1 MSASERQEFGRSRR
15 KALPRSGLGAYVPSP
30 RRLDPVALLE
40 SQSRTRV
47 PELVPIRYARMLA
60 SPYAFFRGSAVIMA
74 ADLAAGPHTGLQAQL
89 CGDAHLS
96 NFGMFASPERQLMF
110 DLNDFD
116 ETLPGPWD
124 WDVKRLVA
132 SAAVL
137 CHSRGFGR
145 AKQESVVSA
154 CAEAYR
160 TQMRELA
167 RLGELDVWYAQSVID
182 SELLAAVEPVY
193 AKAIRRTAV
202 GALSRGR
209 QQAVDKLTWSHNGR
223 LRLIS
228 DPPLIVPAGDLVSD
242 TVAQLY
248 NKYMRKLIKDYVSSL
263 PDDRRVLARRYRYVE
278 VARKVVG
285 VGSVGTRTWI
295 VLFEGV
301 GSGDPL
307 LMQVKEAR
315 TSVLEAHLKHSR
327 YANAGERVVAGQR
340 LMQATS
346 DVLLGWLHAIGPDGH
361 HGDYY
366 VRQLWDMKGSAD
378 VESMSPKVLTA
389 YVQACGHALARA
401 HSRSGDRVAIA
412 AYLGKGDNADRALTR
427 FALAYA
433 EQNQCDYQALQ
444 TAADSGRI
452 TVA

>member
-1 MSASERQEFGRSRR
+1 MSGREYGRSQR
-15 KALPRSGLGAYVPSP
+15 KVLPRSALGAYEPSS
-30 RRLDPVALLE
+30 RRADPVALLE
-40 SQSRTRV
+40 SQSKSRV

-74 ADLAAGPHTGLQAQL
+74 ADLAAGPHTGLPAQL

-116 ETLPGPWD
+116 ETLPGPWE

-137 CHSRGFGR
+137 CRSRGFGP

-160 TQMRELA
+160 NQMRELA

-209 QQAVDKLTWSHNGR
+209 QQAVDKLTRSHHGR
-223 LRLIS
+223 RHLIS

-242 TVAQLY
+242 VVAQLY

-295 VLFEGV
+295 VLLEGV
-301 GSGDPL
+301 GTGDPL

-315 TSVLEAHLKHSR
+315 PSVLEPHLQRSR

-346 DVLLGWLHAIGPDGH
+346 DILLGWLHAIGPDGH

-389 YVQACGHALARA
+389 YAQACGHALARA

-427 FALAYA
+427 FAFAYA
-433 EQNQCDYQALQ
+433 EQNMRDYEALQ
-444 TAADSGRI
+444 AAAESGRI
-452 TVA
+452 TAA

>member
-1 MSASERQEFGRSRR
+1 M
-15 KALPRSGLGAYVPSP
+15 LPRSALGEYAPSP
-30 RRLDPVALLE
+30 TRADPVALLE

-60 SPYAFFRGSAVIMA
+60 SPYAFFRGAALIMA
-74 ADLAAGPHTGLQAQL
+74 ADLAGPHTGLRVQL

-96 NFGMFASPERQLMF
+96 NFGMFASPERRLMF

-116 ETLPGPWD
+116 ETLPGPWE

-137 CHSRGFGR
+137 CRSRGFGL

-160 TQMRELA
+160 NEMQELA
-167 RLGELDVWYAQSVID
+167 ALGELDVWYAQSVID
-182 SELLAAVEPVY
+182 EELLATVQPVY
-193 AKAIRRTAV
+193 AKEIRRTAA

-209 QQAVDKLTWSHNGR
+209 QQAVDKLTRTQDGHR
-223 LRLIS
+223 QLIS
-228 DPPLIVPAGDLVSD
+228 DPPLIVPAGELVSD
-242 TVAQLY
+242 VVAQLY
-248 NKYMRKLIKDYVSSL
+248 NHYMRKLIKDYVSSL

-278 VARKVVG
+278 MARKVVG

-295 VLFEGV
+295 VLLEGR
-301 GSGDPL
+301 GSRDPL

-315 TSVLEAHLKHSR
+315 PSVLEAHLKRSWYR
-327 YANAGERVVAGQR
+327 NSGERVVAGQR

-346 DVLLGWLHAIGPDGH
+346 DILLGWLHAIGPDGH

-366 VRQLWDMKGSAD
+366 VRQLWDMKGSAA
-378 VESMSPKVLTA
+378 VESMSRKVLTA
-389 YVQACGHALARA
+389 YVQECGRALARA

-433 EQNQCDYQALQ
+433 EQNDCDYGVLQAAVQ
-444 TAADSGRI
+444 SGRI
-452 TVA
+452 STA

>member
-1 MSASERQEFGRSRR
+1 MSAKERREYGRSRR
-15 KALPRSGLGAYVPSP
+15 TVLPRSALGGYEPSS
-30 RRLDPVALLE
+30 RRADPIALLE
-40 SQSRTRV
+40 AQSRSRV
-47 PELVPIRYARMLA
+47 PELVPIRYARMAA

-74 ADLAAGPHTGLQAQL
+74 ADLATGPHTGLRAQL

-96 NFGMFASPERQLMF
+96 NFGLFASPERQLMF

-116 ETLPGPWD
+116 ETLPGPWE

-137 CHSRGFGR
+137 CRSRGFGP
-145 AKQESVVSA
+145 AKQESVVTA
-154 CAEAYR
+154 CAGAYR
-160 TQMRELA
+160 NQMRELA

-182 SELLAAVEPVY
+182 SVLLGTVQPVY
-193 AKAIRRTAV
+193 AKEIRRTAV

-209 QQAVDKLTWSHNGR
+209 QQAVDKLTRSHDGR
-223 LRLIS
+223 RRLIS

-242 TVAQLY
+242 AVARLY
-248 NKYMRKLIKDYVSSL
+248 DKYMRKLFRDYVSSL
-263 PDDRRVLARRYRYVE
+263 PDDRRVLARRYRYIE
-278 VARKVVG
+278 TGRKVVG

-295 VLFEGV
+295 VLLEGR

-315 TSVLEAHLKHSR
+315 PSVLEPHLKRSR
-327 YANAGERVVAGQR
+327 YPNAGERVVAGQR

-346 DVLLGWLHAIGPDGH
+346 DILLGWLHAIGPDGH

-378 VESMSPKVLTA
+378 VESMRPKVLTA
-389 YVQACGHALARA
+389 YVQACGQALARA

-427 FALAYA
+427 FAMAYA
-433 EQNQCDYQALQ
+433 EQNERDYQALRA
-444 TAADSGRI
+444 AADSGRI
-452 TVA
+452 AVA